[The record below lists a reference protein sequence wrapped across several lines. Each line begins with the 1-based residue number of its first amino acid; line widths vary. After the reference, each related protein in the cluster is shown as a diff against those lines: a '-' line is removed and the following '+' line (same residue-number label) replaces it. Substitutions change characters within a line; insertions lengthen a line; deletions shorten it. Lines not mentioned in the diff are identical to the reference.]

1 MRQHGYGRDT
11 GLTFRMFF
19 TMFMLAGLW
28 VVFMGLLF
36 WAGISPIL
44 IFGFALIGVLI
55 QYFMSDKLV
64 LMSTGAREV
73 TAQEEPWLHATIERL
88 LRAVSQEVAGEIVGH
103 RLEVF
108 ISCTDCKD
116 PVRWEV
122 NAEFGHRH

>member
-64 LMSTGAREV
+64 LMSTGA
-73 TAQEEPWLHATIERL
+73 HERSP
-88 LRAVSQEVAGEIVGH
+88 RRRSPG
-103 RLEVF
+103 
-108 ISCTDCKD
+108 CTRRSSDLPRCTRS
-116 PVRWEV
+116 PSR
-122 NAEFGHRH
+122 RRSR